1 MRIIDAH
8 IHLCNMRKPY
18 TKEELMADLED
29 AGAVGAVIFAQPA
42 DMYREVDDPQER
54 AKANQYC
61 LDSAK
66 GEEAIY
72 PYYFVWN
79 DYVIPDNFS
88 EYVGIKW
95 HRHHDEPRYD
105 YKIPACET
113 FIQGVRD
120 RNMPVIIE
128 EEFDNTVQL
137 IERLMPTPVIIPHCG
152 MLNGGVDKMPVFFD
166 NPRVYFDTSM
176 HALEGVKFILEGVGP
191 ERVIFGSDVSGTSLP
206 FHNFPK
212 VELEKVLQL
221 GLSDAE
227 LEMVLAGNVERL
239 IAEGR

>member
-18 TKEELMADLED
+18 TKEEMMADLED
-29 AGAVGAVIFAQPA
+29 AGASGAVIFAQPA
-42 DMYREVDDPQER
+42 DMYREVDTAEAR
-54 AKANQYC
+54 AEANRYC
-61 LDSAK
+61 LDSAE

-113 FIQGVRD
+113 FIQAVRE
-120 RNMPVIIE
+120 RNLPVIIE

-152 MLNGGVDKMPVFFD
+152 SINGGVDKMPVFFD
-166 NPRVYFDTSM
+166 NPLVYFDTSV
-176 HALEGVKFILEGVGP
+176 HALEGVKFILQGVGP
-191 ERVIFGSDVSGTSLP
+191 ERLIYGSDVSGTSLP
-206 FHNFPK
+206 FFNFPK
-212 VELEKVLQL
+212 VELEKILQL

-227 LEMVLAGNVERL
+227 LEMVLAGNVEGL